1 MAGMFKKMLKKAHN
15 VIVGDKPTTKK
26 ERKNSP
32 FNARAAADKLKE
44 NRKRKD
50 DQLKAMFP
58 GL

>member
-1 MAGMFKKMLKKAHN
+1 MFKKMLKKAHN